1 VTDKDKEEKPAE
13 PAGVPAE
20 PKPQTSSTT
29 TPDKDK
35 AGADVKP
42 PEADKPAA
50 GPASAPTLV
59 SSAARPASTPDAGT
73 GAEKPA
79 ADDTVRDVPSPKPP
93 ADIPIAAKGPLPEL
107 AMSKGT
113 GSLPGA
119 ERMGGTGQ
127 SSSTPAHV
135 LDRKATYRRWLES
148 KSKEDLVELI
158 MGLEKEQPALE
169 VTDKM
174 MKVQL
179 TGPLAAPVDSFK
191 IPDDLPFLRLPVVR
205 RLPPNEPTPTWHI
218 VLVSL
223 EQNNKP
229 VGLIIDSEITIGRT
243 AGGAVPDFDLTPFG
257 ASLKGVSRIHA
268 KLRPTMHSLTLV
280 DNNSSNGT
288 YCNRS
293 RIAPDTEQPLKEGD
307 VIAFG
312 QAYFLV
318 RVVKSPDASEAKT
331 LI

>member
-1 VTDKDKEEKPAE
+1 MAEKDKAENPAE
-13 PAGVPAE
+13 PQKTAPEPVADTNKAE
-20 PKPQTSSTT
+20 SKGS
-29 TPDKDK
+29 
-35 AGADVKP
+35 G
-42 PEADKPAA
+42 
-50 GPASAPTLV
+50 
-59 SSAARPASTPDAGT
+59 
-73 GAEKPA
+73 
-79 ADDTVRDVPSPKPP
+79 ADDTVKTTAAPPP
-93 ADIPIAAKGPLPEL
+93 AAGEKKETPKAGSAAALGTEL
-107 AMSKGT
+107 I
-113 GSLPGA
+113 
-119 ERMGGTGQ
+119 GGLGGNPDP
-127 SSSTPAHV
+127 SGHL
-135 LDRKATYRRWLES
+135 LDRKSTYRRWLES
-148 KSKEDLVELI
+148 KSKDELIELI
-158 MGLEKEQPALE
+158 MGLEKDQPTLE
-169 VTDKM
+169 VTEKM

-179 TGPLAAPVDSFK
+179 TGPIASPSDSFK
-191 IPDDLPFLRLPVVR
+191 IPEDLPFLRLPVVR
-205 RLPPNEPTPTWHI
+205 ATPPNEVTPTWRI

-243 AGGAVPDFDLTPFG
+243 AGGATPDLDLTPFG

-268 KLRPTMHSLTLV
+268 RLRPSMHSLALV

-293 RIAPDTEQPLKEGD
+293 RIPPDTEQPLKEGD